1 MKLYTI
7 KKYAAILLCLAA
19 FTSCDTDAE
28 GTKYGVNGVEAA
40 FASTQVLKTMVLSG
54 FPCIVEIQMQRL
66 QSALAWMK
74 LQ

>member
-40 FASTQVLKTMVLSG
+40 FAFFLISNSKS
-54 FPCIVEIQMQRL
+54 CIIFRDNLYLIQ
-66 QSALAWMK
+66 LAYPSF
-74 LQ
+74 